1 MNDFLQAL
9 QETSIRVSSM
19 EVVLQLALLALAMVF
34 RAFRIGMLAAYLF
47 SLRWGWQFFETRLGS
62 DDLVFRY
69 GYLLCGGTILVLGII
84 GMLHQRGEG

>member
-1 MNDFLQAL
+1 MNEFLQAL

-47 SLRWGWQFFETRLGS
+47 SLRWGWQFFESRLGGN
-62 DDLVFRY
+62 DLVFRY
-69 GYLLCGGTILVLGII
+69 GYMLFGGTIFVLGVI
-84 GMLHQRGEG
+84 GMLRQRGES

>member
-1 MNDFLQAL
+1 MNNFLQML

-47 SLRWGWQFFETRLGS
+47 SLRWGWQFFESRWGGN
-62 DDLVFRY
+62 DLVLRY
-69 GYLLCGGTILVLGII
+69 CYMLFGGAIFVLGVI
-84 GMLHQRGEG
+84 GMMRQRGEV